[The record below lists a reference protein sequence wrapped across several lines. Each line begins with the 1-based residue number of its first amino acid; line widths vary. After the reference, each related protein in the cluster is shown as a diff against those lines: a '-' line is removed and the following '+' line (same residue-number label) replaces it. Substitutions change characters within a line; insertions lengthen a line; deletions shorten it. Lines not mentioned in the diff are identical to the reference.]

1 MPRVPRFLCREQLTL
16 EPYAGATAHGETWS
30 SAVSPKPRAFVEPTN
45 RLVKVAGVEEVAT
58 AIAIVCPPAPAF
70 PVRSRVTR
78 ADGSVYRVL
87 SAGAWPLGAGT
98 EVLLGGMGATS

>member
-1 MPRVPRFLCREQLTL
+1 MRVPRFFCSESLTL
-16 EPYAGATAHGETWS
+16 EPYAGASAHGEAFAA
-30 SAVSPKPRAFVEPTN
+30 AVTPKPRAFVEPTN
-45 RLVKVAGVEEVAT
+45 RLVRMAGKEEVAE
-58 AIAIVCPPAPAF
+58 AIAVVCQPAPDF

-87 SAGAWPLGAGT
+87 SAGPWPRGAAL